1 MSVYR
6 PSSSREFYVDR
17 EFPMDGQ
24 LVRIKE
30 KLWTTSQRIAHSRED
45 LLIEVHRAGTF
56 DLLRAIKAGEITVL
70 DLVNAKRERRLYV
83 ADALRQIT
91 DRRNLWDV
99 LESCIVQGTAGEK
112 TKERYRLSVK
122 KLRRSGVLGEDAT
135 MRSLELVVWP
145 ALKLQWEGSGA
156 DWNHLRRMLSHCLTL
171 YYGDVFA
178 PQRRALIKKIPRA
191 HESRSRLALLSLPL
205 FQKMMSRVADDVRPA
220 YWTLLVTAMR
230 AGEGGEYHS
239 CTPSHLDRSEFLV
252 HVPGEKTEGS
262 AATIAVH
269 SDDWHWVER
278 GIPAP
283 RQYQALRRSWK
294 KAARAVGHPSL
305 RLHDIRHLS
314 IRLALEGGA
323 SLADAQAHA
332 RHEDPTMTMDYA
344 RIESSRRAADAIRR
358 AITEGG
364 AA

>member
-6 PSSSREFYVDR
+6 PNASQEFYVDR
-17 EFPMDGQ
+17 EFLMDGQ

-30 KLWTTSQRIAHSRED
+30 KLWTTAKRIAHAREE
-45 LLIEVHRAGTF
+45 LLIEVHRAGAF
-56 DLLRAIKAGEITVL
+56 DLLRAVKVGEITVL

-83 ADALRQIT
+83 ADALREIT

-99 LESCIVQGTAGEK
+99 LESCIALGTAGDS

-122 KLRRSGVLGEDAT
+122 KLRRSGVLGEGAT
-135 MRSLELVVWP
+135 IRSLDLVVWP
-145 ALKLQWEGSGA
+145 ALKLQWEGSAA
-156 DWNHLRRMLSHCLTL
+156 DWNHLRRMLSHCLTI
-171 YYGDVFA
+171 YYGDVYA
-178 PQRRALIKKIPRA
+178 PQRRALVKKIPRA
-191 HESRSRLALLSLPL
+191 AEPRSRLAMLSLPL
-205 FQKMMSRVADDVRPA
+205 FQKMMFKVADDVRPA

-230 AGEGGEYHS
+230 AGEDGEYFS
-239 CTPSHLDRSEFLV
+239 CGPQHLDRSEYLI

-269 SDDWHWVER
+269 QDDWHWVER

-323 SLADAQAHA
+323 SVADAQAHA
-332 RHEDPTMTMDYA
+332 RHEDPTMTLDYA

-358 AITEGG
+358 AITEGDR
-364 AA
+364 